1 MTSNGDN
8 CASPVRTR
16 GQWQRD
22 GKGDPNDYMSKYE
35 QTGDTETKELV
46 QDQIFHSFVEKVV
59 NPNEGLIK
67 EEANDSVVYLP
78 SEEEEVQDS
87 VEAVESSSDESESED
102 EDEALDDLAN
112 LKLEANAKS
121 YQIFQALSP
130 TQKEEAK
137 KRFPDFWRTYQ
148 AVHNHTGMAYE
159 QEDDPDFEV
168 QDISES
174 DESSDDDI
182 DDDDTEAEKGDVEK
196 FEIDDQEI
204 VDLTNLVEEMIIPTE
219 EAPTSAAAAIELDG
233 SEDSSEDNISEDDED
248 AAQDVSVSEIIQAEM
263 VSDDEGEDYK
273 PVENGQ
279 ESSEDSYESA
289 TSGSDT
295 DDDDAK
301 MDE

>member
-22 GKGDPNDYMSKYE
+22 GKGDPDDYMSKLSE

-78 SEEEEVQDS
+78 SEEEEVPDVES
-87 VEAVESSSDESESED
+87 VESDDSESED
-102 EDEALDDLAN
+102 EDEVLDDLAT

-289 TSGSDT
+289 TSGSET
-295 DDDDAK
+295 AK
-301 MDE
+301 LKM

>member
-1 MTSNGDN
+1 MTSNGEN

-22 GKGDPNDYMSKYE
+22 GKGDPDDYMSKLSE

-78 SEEEEVQDS
+78 SEEEEVPDVES
-87 VEAVESSSDESESED
+87 VESDDSESED
-102 EDEALDDLAN
+102 EDEVLDDLAT

-289 TSGSDT
+289 TSGSET

>member
-1 MTSNGDN
+1 MTSNGEN

-22 GKGDPNDYMSKYE
+22 GKGDPDDYMSKLSE

-78 SEEEEVQDS
+78 SEEEEVPDVES
-87 VEAVESSSDESESED
+87 VESDDSESED
-102 EDEALDDLAN
+102 EDEVLDDLAT

-168 QDISES
+168 QDVSES
-174 DESSDDDI
+174 DESSDEDI